1 MQKTAM
7 LLGHKQLKVPLMYL
21 QPVVVVRGRRSC
33 RAETKHSLRLSL
45 MITVHPQLGVWG
57 ALTPLGQDCA
67 FDALPD

>member
-1 MQKTAM
+1 MQKTAV
-7 LLGHKQLKVPLMYL
+7 LLGYKQPKVPLMYL

-45 MITVHPQLGVWG
+45 MISVHPQLGVWG
-57 ALTPLGQDCA
+57 ALTLLRQDCA